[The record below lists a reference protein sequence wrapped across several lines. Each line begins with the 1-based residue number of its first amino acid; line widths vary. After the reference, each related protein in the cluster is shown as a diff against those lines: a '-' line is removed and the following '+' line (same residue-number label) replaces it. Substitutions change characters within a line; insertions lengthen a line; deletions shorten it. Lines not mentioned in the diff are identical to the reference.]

1 MGLSFRKNGARKRDQ
16 ILAIDLGGRMTK
28 AVQLQRKGDGLA
40 LTNYAILDAASHDKA
55 ISPDVLTEHLKEIV
69 RMLGTRA
76 KHVSLALGVNEAV
89 FKQTEVPLLTP
100 ADLRQMLK
108 YNTKNYLQQDLQDY
122 VFDCHY
128 VISGPTTPTAEGSK
142 QTTNASQKQ
151 KALIGGAKRQT
162 IDDISTAIRAAGL
175 IPEEVVPGITGPVNA
190 FELTDPAAFSH
201 EVIALVELGFKQST
215 IIILSAGEILL
226 NRVVTIGGDQ
236 FTQGLADQLGTS
248 YQEAENI
255 KVGMAAEVQQ
265 NLEPLIQ
272 PLGRELRASI
282 DFFEHQQDKTVG
294 KVFIAGG
301 SARSEF
307 IVQSLQNEL
316 MVPCE
321 SWSPLKFLELA
332 LPPEKM
338 GTLEEVAPQLTVAI
352 GAGAASF

>member
-1 MGLSFRKNGARKRDQ
+1 MGLSFRKSGVRKRDQ

-28 AVQLQRKGDGLA
+28 AVQLQRKGDRLT

-55 ISPDVLTEHLKEIV
+55 ISPDVLAEHLKEIV
-69 RMLGTRA
+69 RLLGVRA
-76 KHVSLALGVNEAV
+76 KHVSLALGVNDAV
-89 FKQTEVPLLTP
+89 FKQTEVPLLAP

-128 VISGPTTPTAEGSK
+128 VLSGQPAPSADGTKSTV
-142 QTTNASQKQ
+142 NASQKQ

-162 IDDISTAIRAAGL
+162 IDDVSAAIRAAGL

-190 FELTDPAAFSH
+190 FELADPTAFAH
-201 EVIALVELGFKQST
+201 EVIALVEIGFKNTT

-226 NRVVTIGGDQ
+226 NRVVAIGGDQ

-307 IVQSLQNEL
+307 VVQSLQSEL
-316 MVPCE
+316 MVPCQA
-321 SWSPLKFLELA
+321 WSPLKCIDLA
-332 LPPEKM
+332 LPPEKL
-338 GTLEEVAPQLTVAI
+338 GDIDLVAPQLTVAV
-352 GAGAASF
+352 GTGAASF